1 MNMPNAIAL
10 FFMILIVLV
19 VVILGAALIFQIIYG
34 PRNEEQNAKTLN
46 EYYRRYDKIKASLD
60 EVVGEEQ
67 AKEIME
73 QFEFQGILTWLFP
86 KPEKEKE
93 KPNS

>member
-1 MNMPNAIAL
+1 MPNAIAL

-34 PRNEEQNAKTLN
+34 PRNEGQNSKTLN
-46 EYYRRYDKIKASLD
+46 EYYRRYDKIKAALD

-73 QFEFQGILTWLFP
+73 QFALRGILAWLIP
-86 KPEKEKE
+86 KPEKAKE

>member
-1 MNMPNAIAL
+1 MSNAIAL

-34 PRNEEQNAKTLN
+34 PKNEAQYVKTST
-46 EYYRRYDKIKASLD
+46 EYYRRVDKLRGCLD

-67 AKEIME
+67 SKEIME
-73 QFEFQGILTWLFP
+73 QFAFQGILVWLLP
-86 KPEKEKE
+86 PVEKE
-93 KPNS
+93 KPNR